1 MTKTILI
8 VDDNAFI
15 RQALCELFEREGD
28 FEVCGEVE
36 DGRQA
41 IAAATCLHPDLV
53 VLDISMPVMNGLD
66 AARVLKALMPALPLI
81 LYSVGV
87 DRAVESQARSIGV
100 SDVVSKAAP
109 VSVLIS
115 KARHLLYSPAAW
127 IAGVDRMRC
136 SNETQID
143 ARYAERLQT
152 ELSDLLRKQRE
163 VLDSR
168 MLGTASDSE
177 VLEYEIRQELI
188 HEICNQ
194 LVSTI
199 SR

>member
-1 MTKTILI
+1 
-8 VDDNAFI
+8 
-15 RQALCELFEREGD
+15 
-28 FEVCGEVE
+28 
-36 DGRQA
+36 
-41 IAAATCLHPDLV
+41 
-53 VLDISMPVMNGLD
+53 
-66 AARVLKALMPALPLI
+66 
-81 LYSVGV
+81 
-87 DRAVESQARSIGV
+87 
-100 SDVVSKAAP
+100 
-109 VSVLIS
+109 
-115 KARHLLYSPAAW
+115 
-127 IAGVDRMRC
+127 MRF

-143 ARYAERLQT
+143 ASYAERLQT

>member
-115 KARHLLYSPAAW
+115 KARHLLYSPAA
-127 IAGVDRMRC
+127 
-136 SNETQID
+136 
-143 ARYAERLQT
+143 
-152 ELSDLLRKQRE
+152 
-163 VLDSR
+163 
-168 MLGTASDSE
+168 
-177 VLEYEIRQELI
+177 
-188 HEICNQ
+188 
-194 LVSTI
+194 
-199 SR
+199 